1 VIDLPTFIRPNI
13 KRLTAYSSA
22 RDEFKGEA
30 TIFLDANE
38 NPFPGIYNRYPDPHQ
53 KKLKNKIASIKNIHP
68 DQLFIG
74 NGSDEAIDLLLR
86 IFCIPSVDEVI
97 IPQPTYGM
105 YEVCAQINDIKVK
118 SVGLA
123 SDFDIPAEEILSLV
137 SPATKI
143 IFLCS
148 PNNPTG
154 NTLGADKVDMI
165 LKNFNGLV
173 VIDEAYIDFAS
184 TPSWANQ
191 LAGFN
196 NLIVLQTLSKAWGLA
211 SLRIGLCLAHPEII
225 SVLNKIKAPYN
236 ISSVAQQLALQAL
249 DQTDRKEKQVQTIL
263 AQRSYLTEE
272 LVQLP
277 LTLAVYPSEANFL
290 FVKMV
295 HAKKVYQHLISKGII
310 VRDRSHLILSADCLR
325 ITVGTAEENQRLIYE
340 LKKL

>member
-1 VIDLPTFIRPNI
+1 MIDLPTFIRPNI

-22 RDEFKGEA
+22 RDEFEGA
-30 TIFLDANE
+30 ASVFLDANE
-38 NPFPGIYNRYPDPHQ
+38 NPFPGNHTRYPDPHQ
-53 KKLKNKIASIKNIHP
+53 KELKNKIASIKNIHP

-86 IFCIPSVDEVI
+86 VFCIPSVDEVI

-105 YEVCAQINDIKVK
+105 YEVCARINDIKVK
-118 SVGLA
+118 SVSLTP
-123 SDFDIPAEEILSLV
+123 DFNIPAEEILSLV

-154 NTLGADKVDMI
+154 NILGADKVNML

-173 VIDEAYIDFAS
+173 VLDEAYIDFAS
-184 TPSWANQ
+184 SPGWVDQ
-191 LAGFN
+191 LTFFN
-196 NLIVLQTLSKAWGLA
+196 NLIILQTLSKAWGLA

-225 SVLNKIKAPYN
+225 SVLNKIKSPYN
-236 ISSVAQQLALQAL
+236 ISGVAQQLAIEALGQA
-249 DQTDRKEKQVQTIL
+249 DTKEKQVQAIL
-263 AQRSYLTEE
+263 AQRAYLAQE
-272 LVQLP
+272 LAQLP

-290 FVKMV
+290 FVKMIN
-295 HAKKVYQHLISKGII
+295 AKKIYQQLISKGII

-325 ITVGTAEENQRLIYE
+325 ITVGTPEENQRLIYE